1 LGISRRLI
9 WRASQ
14 ALASALVLCVSGA
27 FRSLAD
33 TPSATAAAAGDSPVP
48 QESFLSS
55 LRQAFKQDFEHQVVR
70 GHFDVGTPPD
80 PVHRYYCLVDAKSG
94 RREPNGVPGQP
105 VPRADGMTGIKAT
118 AVSVYG
124 CASAEQQ
131 GILVTTGYRLVG
143 GAAAGAVPVA
153 VAPVAAAAVV
163 IAPVVAAPPVTA
175 AGAVIGTPVDRVDVA
190 GVKLGMSLDAV
201 RALLKSKNLL
211 DYREMTQT
219 LGARAVGG
227 RFVNLVAAWTPLT
240 DGDGEAFTVMFTP
253 VPGRERVMAI
263 IHSVDHSPA
272 HAVRAGVL
280 SSGLTKKYGGYTAAE
295 GLPAAPTWRVQQD
308 GSVQVGDAC
317 GRRDLF
323 GGLAEV
329 GAASSDRPNLAM
341 KTTPDEFRYQLD
353 SCGVAIVTED
363 HLASDTTLPFAG
375 RPVTRFT
382 VTAYSPSVAF
392 EGAAA
397 AAQLMQAGVVAPHTP
412 DATAPEL

>member
-1 LGISRRLI
+1 MRISGRLI
-9 WRASQ
+9 C
-14 ALASALVLCVSGA
+14 LVLCSSGT
-27 FRSLAD
+27 FPSLAD
-33 TPSATAAAAGDSPVP
+33 TPSVASAASGDAPVP

-55 LRQAFKQDFEHQVVR
+55 VRQAFKQDFEHQVVR

-94 RREPNGVPGQP
+94 RREPNGVPGEP

-131 GILVTTGYRLVG
+131 GILVTAGYRLVG

-153 VAPVAAAAVV
+153 VAPV
-163 IAPVVAAPPVTA
+163 VAAP
-175 AGAVIGTPVDRVDVA
+175 AVIGTAVDQVDVA
-190 GVKLGMSLDAV
+190 GLKLGMSLDAV
-201 RALLKSKNLL
+201 RALLKTKNLL
-211 DYREMTQT
+211 DYRESTQT
-219 LGARAVGG
+219 LGARAAGG

-240 DGDGEAFTVMFTP
+240 DGDAEAFTVMFTP

-280 SSGLTKKYGGYTAAE
+280 SSGLQKKYGGYAAAD
-295 GLPAAPTWRVQQD
+295 GLPPAPTWRVQQD

-323 GGLAEV
+323 GGLADL
-329 GAASSDRPNLAM
+329 GAASTDRANLAM
-341 KTTPDEFRYQLD
+341 KTTPDEFRYQID

-363 HLASDTTLPFAG
+363 HLASDVTLPLAA

-382 VTAYSPSVAF
+382 VTAYSPSIAF

-397 AAQLMQAGVVAPHTP
+397 AAQLMQAGVVAPHTLAAP
-412 DATAPEL
+412 APEL